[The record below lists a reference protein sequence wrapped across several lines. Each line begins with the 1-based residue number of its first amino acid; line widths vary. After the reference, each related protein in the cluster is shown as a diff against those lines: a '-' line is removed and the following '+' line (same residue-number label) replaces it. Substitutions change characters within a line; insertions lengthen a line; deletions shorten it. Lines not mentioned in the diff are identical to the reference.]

1 MATNIEG
8 LEGTLVM
15 DGWSSKKR
23 KHLAAAVLLVE
34 GKPYP
39 TIVHD
44 NSSVKKDGRL
54 AFNQLSDEI
63 NRLEKMYKVTIIGVT
78 TDNGADQV
86 CYNILN
92 QFLLKTN

>member
-1 MATNIEG
+1 MRQELDQERPGEECATPSIKTWQLANSIEE
-8 LEGTLVM
+8 LQGTLGM

-23 KHLAAAVLLVE
+23 KHLAAAVLVVE

-44 NSSVKKDGRL
+44 NSSVKKDGPL

-63 NRLEKMYKVTIIGVT
+63 DRLEKM
-78 TDNGADQV
+78 
-86 CYNILN
+86 
-92 QFLLKTN
+92 